1 MKAPKYVTVVEVG
14 KLVLEEGGDV
24 GADLGAK
31 SQFLNHSEA
40 CSSPST
46 TLSITSSPPFLAE
59 MAHGRRCCGAGWCR
73 VLEDVGEDC
82 MGLLAQVM
90 FFSSTLFM
98 QFGLIFP
105 PGYLS

>member
-1 MKAPKYVTVVEVG
+1 MSCCGALEQLKAPKYVTVVEVG
-14 KLVLEEGGDV
+14 ELVLEEGGDV
-24 GADLGAK
+24 GADLGVK
-31 SQFLNHSEA
+31 SQFLNLSEA

-46 TLSITSSPPFLAE
+46 TLSITSSPPFVAE

-73 VLEDVGEDC
+73 VLED
-82 MGLLAQVM
+82 MLL
-90 FFSSTLFM
+90 SSTLFM

>member
-14 KLVLEEGGDV
+14 ELVLEEGGDV
-24 GADLGAK
+24 GADLGVK

-46 TLSITSSPPFLAE
+46 TLSITTSPPFLAE
-59 MAHGRRCCGAGWCR
+59 MAHGRRCCGEGWCR

-82 MGLLAQVM
+82 MGLLA
-90 FFSSTLFM
+90 
-98 QFGLIFP
+98 
-105 PGYLS
+105 